1 MKGQRRPIAR
11 ENPEPEY
18 TSGYWMVELEK
29 KRAYNQLKMN
39 IMARICKENRKKL
52 QKALNKKM
60 KEKAR
65 VYTIT

>member
-1 MKGQRRPIAR
+1 
-11 ENPEPEY
+11 
-18 TSGYWMVELEK
+18 MVELEK